1 MQNVPFYEEIT
12 TFVEAL
18 NVALEKRGLEY
29 GIAAE
34 HAHSCCVLVASK
46 RFLVEG
52 KWHTLIDYE
61 KFFECL
67 ERGGEFSPEDYM
79 GAETPD
85 WATWGRGGFD
95 PADERVN
102 RKGRPKVIEKVVDK

>member
-1 MQNVPFYEEIT
+1 MQNVPFYDEIT

-18 NVALEKRGLEY
+18 NAALERRGLEY

-46 RFLVEG
+46 RFYVED

-67 ERGGEFSPEDYM
+67 ESGKEFSPEDYM
-79 GAETPD
+79 GPPTPE
-85 WATWGRGGFD
+85 WATWGKGGFD
-95 PADERVN
+95 PADERVD
-102 RKGRPKVIEKVVDK
+102 RKGRPKIERVR